1 LFSSKQRHPTT
12 FRWNISESTEEKV
25 VEKILIDRFIVP
37 EESIAAFLS
46 EIRKSASILRRMPGY
61 VEGFIY
67 EKKDGASRHNMV
79 TTAVWQNEEAF
90 ETAKKTAMAEFHKIG
105 FNPQEIIARLKIEME
120 RGVYERSPY

>member
-1 LFSSKQRHPTT
+1 MH
-12 FRWNISESTEEKV
+12 KV
-25 VEKILIDRFIVP
+25 LIDKFIVP

-46 EIRKSASILRRMPGY
+46 EIRKSASFLRTIPGF

-67 EKKDGASRHNMV
+67 EKKDGASPHNVV

-90 ETAKKTAMAEFHKIG
+90 ENAKRTATAEFQKIG
-105 FNPQEIIARLKIEME
+105 FNPQEIMSRLKIKME